1 MMTRGT
7 ATRIVFFGIS
17 DCGLQ
22 RQNNEDHFIVADLTR
37 KLVGVEDNRIQPD
50 LLHHEIGAQG
60 TLLAVADGLGG
71 HEGGEIASLLAV
83 DTMVQALFTG
93 PEDLSLPERLTQ
105 AVIHAHKAI
114 NTYHG
119 QSTHPRRMASTL
131 TAIHVGEAD
140 ITIAQ
145 VGDSRAYR
153 FGNGPL
159 TMLTEDQTVV
169 RMMQKK
175 GLLTEEEAQRHPHRN
190 VILQALG
197 QDKEV
202 LPEIQTL
209 PLQDGDCLLLCSDGL
224 TSYVSH
230 ERIEAILN
238 EEQDEYTRC
247 RRLVEAANA
256 AGGSDNVTVLLAR
269 VIMPAADRVA
279 DDPVGESR
287 ESTVGQPKKKSLWT
301 TEIKFPWSSRSSH
314 TEDSA
319 VETDAVKH
327 NWTMALR
334 VPWFN
339 KSAKDQE
346 SAVEPVV
353 ESPVEPVV
361 ESPVEPVA
369 KSPVEPAVES
379 PVDSPGAPPVKSSL
393 WQREIKWRRGNKA
406 SNALQPE
413 AEQPRPFP
421 PSVPAEYK
429 LPVGDALLQPSAT
442 RTSLLGFRDKKA
454 ASAGPLWNPDVL
466 KFLEDH
472 LAQHIGPVAKI
483 MVGRAAGQTGDVYE
497 LCQVLATQL
506 PSEQEQKS
514 FLQAVAELVAHYKR

>member
-22 RQNNEDHFIVADLTR
+22 RQNNEDHFIVADLTH

-93 PEDLSLPERLTQ
+93 PVELSLPERLTQ
-105 AVIHAHKAI
+105 AVIHAHEAI
-114 NTYHG
+114 NKYHG
-119 QSTHPRRMASTL
+119 NSGHQRRMASTL
-131 TAIHVGEAD
+131 TAIHVGEAG

-202 LPEIQTL
+202 MPEIQTL

-224 TSYVSH
+224 TSYVPH

-238 EEQDEYTRC
+238 EEQDEYMRC
-247 RRLVEAANA
+247 RRLIDAANA

-269 VIMPAADRVA
+269 VIITGADKPA
-279 DDPVGESR
+279 DDPFGGR
-287 ESTVGQPKKKSLWT
+287 GQARIGQPKKKSMWA
-301 TEIKFPWSSRSSH
+301 TEIKLPWSSRSPH
-314 TEDSA
+314 AEDA
-319 VETDAVKH
+319 TVVADAAKH

-339 KSAKDQE
+339 KGAKDQE
-346 SAVEPVV
+346 SAEEPCIESPVESPIEKAV
-353 ESPVEPVV
+353 ESPVENPL
-361 ESPVEPVA
+361 
-369 KSPVEPAVES
+369 
-379 PVDSPGAPPVKSSL
+379 DSPGTPPVKPSI
-393 WQREIKWRRGNKA
+393 WQREIKWRWGNKGG
-406 SNALQPE
+406 NEPPPE
-413 AEQPRPFP
+413 AEQPSPLP
-421 PSVPAEYK
+421 PSVAAEHK
-429 LPVGDALLQPSAT
+429 LPLGDPLLQPSPA
-442 RTSLLGFRDKKA
+442 RTSLLGLRDKKV
-454 ASAGPLWNPDVL
+454 ASTGPVWNPNVL

-472 LAQHIGPVAKI
+472 LAQYIGPVAKI
-483 MVGRAAGQTGDVYE
+483 LVGRAAAQTDDVNE
-497 LCQVLATQL
+497 LCHVLATQL
-506 PSEQEQKS
+506 PLEQEQNS
-514 FLQAVAELVAHYKR
+514 FLQAVADLVAHHKR